1 MKRKIGILILSF
13 VMLFTSLP
21 FIEGN
26 NAEAAPKKGST
37 VTISGKKYIYQGRV
51 NKYFPKKYCQLVDK
65 RAKQSQSF
73 TNFVAGTSGFAAVAK
88 KAGYAGV
95 LASSLYIANLGLQNN
110 TKIYKTAARK
120 GTGVSV
126 SYDLY
131 VSKTGS
137 NYTLARNQKVVY
149 K

>member
-1 MKRKIGILILSF
+1 MKRKIGILILAF
-13 VMLFTSLP
+13 VMLFTSLS

-37 VTISGKKYIYQGRV
+37 VTIKGQKYIYQGRF
-51 NKYFPKKYCQLVDK
+51 NHYFPLKYCRLVDK
-65 RAKQSQSF
+65 KAKKFQSF
-73 TNFVAGTSGFAAVAK
+73 TNFVGGTSGFASLARK
-88 KAGYAGV
+88 SGYGGA
-95 LASSLYIANLGLQNN
+95 LASSLYIANLGFQNN

-131 VSKTGS
+131 VPKTGS
-137 NYTLARNQKVVY
+137 NYGLIRNEKIVY